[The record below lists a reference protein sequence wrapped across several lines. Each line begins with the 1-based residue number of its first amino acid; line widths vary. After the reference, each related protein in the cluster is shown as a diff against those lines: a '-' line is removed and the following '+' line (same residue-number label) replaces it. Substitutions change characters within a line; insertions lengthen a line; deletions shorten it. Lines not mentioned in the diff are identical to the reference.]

1 MLDPLILLALCA
13 VGALAGFSDAI
24 AGGGGLIAVPA
35 LLAAG
40 VPPVAALATNKAQ
53 SVVGTTMAALTYWRK
68 GFVSLRLL
76 LIAIPVTFASAYIG
90 AISVNRI
97 DASLLQIAMP
107 ITLIVVALYFLL
119 APSLGDDDRH
129 SRLRWDIFVPTMGAL
144 IGFYDGFFG
153 PGAGSLFTLGFV
165 ALFGLGMTRAA
176 GHTKILNLASNLG
189 ALALFI
195 PAGQVL
201 WPATLVM
208 AIGQI
213 IGGYLGARTGI
224 RFGAKIIR
232 PLVVV
237 VSIALALKLL
247 FFR

>member
-1 MLDPLILLALCA
+1 MLDPLTLLALCG
-13 VGALAGFSDAI
+13 VGILAGFCDAI

-40 VPPVAALATNKAQ
+40 VPPVAALATTKLQ
-53 SVVGTTMAALTYWRK
+53 SVIGTAAAALTYWRK
-68 GFVSLRLL
+68 GFVSLRPL
-76 LIAIPVTFASAYIG
+76 LIAVPVTLAAAYLG
-90 AISVNRI
+90 AVSVNHI

-119 APSLGDDDRH
+119 SPKLGDVERH
-129 SRLRWDIFVPTMGAL
+129 SRLRWDIFVPVMGAI

-201 WPATLVM
+201 WPAALVM
-208 AIGQI
+208 AVGQLV
-213 IGGYLGARTGI
+213 GGYLGARTGI
-224 RFGAKIIR
+224 RFGARIIR

-237 VSIALALKLL
+237 VSVALALKLL